1 MVLETKENLVHIII
15 LDISGIYA
23 QIYNDGY
30 FDKSQIES
38 IKEQYSNEKRWRVV
52 IVDWQTKH

>member
-30 FDKSQIES
+30 FEKNQIDS
-38 IKEQYSNEKRWRVV
+38 IKEQYSNEKRWCVV
-52 IVDWQTKH
+52 IVD

>member
-1 MVLETKENLVHIII
+1 MVLETKENLVHIVI

-30 FDKSQIES
+30 FERSQIGS
-38 IKEQYSNEKRWRVV
+38 IKEQYSNEKHWRVV
-52 IVDWQTKH
+52 IVD

>member
-30 FDKSQIES
+30 FERSQIDS

-52 IVDWQTKH
+52 IVD